1 MRFGT
6 DLAILLKKDL
16 TVSLYTMKKIKN
28 KNNILW
34 KKSQYIQI
42 FIMIKCDKK
51 FLIVF
56 VNQ

>member
-1 MRFGT
+1 MRFGR

-56 VNQ
+56 VYQ